1 MAYIRCAGC
10 RADSTAPAESNR
22 KCPRKLDG
30 NSADPI
36 GFRRFSNDGGVSES
50 YLITGV
56 FCFQEEKGNRLETN
70 SDPIHDQLW
79 YLDRELRKRLWREYG
94 VEGYAIA
101 QCLGDTV
108 FIPAGAPHQVRNLHS
123 CIKVAEDFVSP
134 ENLAHCLRLTN
145 EFRFLSEAHTNHE
158 DKLQVRSVAEH

>member
-1 MAYIRCAGC
+1 MIQT
-10 RADSTAPAESNR
+10 SLMLSFWPELLVTVELPTPTS
-22 KCPRKLDG
+22 
-30 NSADPI
+30 SQ
-36 GFRRFSNDGGVSES
+36 
-50 YLITGV
+50 V

-79 YLDRELRKRLWREYG
+79 YLDRELRKRLWKEYG

-158 DKLQVRSVAEH
+158 DKLQVSSDF